1 MYPLISFPNHYLFSH
16 YTMSATDS
24 DNHEPC
30 GRRHGLLRLRHL
42 LAGLLIFVS
51 LILLLILI
59 IWLVLRP
66 SKPKFYLQAIS
77 IYQLNVTGG
86 GGGTI
91 PNLLTAVLQT
101 TLSSRNPND
110 RVGIYF
116 DELRVFA
123 TFEGQRITAAA
134 PLAAGYQGHHDVA
147 VWSPYLYGAGVPL
160 APYLAAALEQDRATG
175 LLLVEV
181 NVEGRLRWKVG
192 TWVSGHYRL
201 QANCPAFLT
210 VGNGAG
216 ETLAFRFQQQLST
229 CTVDV

>member
-16 YTMSATDS
+16 HTMSATDS

-110 RVGIYF
+110 RVGVYYDRLDAF
-116 DELRVFA
+116 LLYDAQRVSAA
-123 TFEGQRITAAA
+123 TSL
-134 PLAAGYQGHHDVA
+134 PAGYQGHGDVT
-147 VWSPYLYGAGVPL
+147 VWSTYLSGGGILL
-160 APYLAAALEQDRATG
+160 APYIADSLAQGERAGFT
-175 LLLVEV
+175 LFHLRVD
-181 NVEGRLRWKVG
+181 GRLRWKVG
-192 TWVSGHYRL
+192 SWISSHYHLRVS
-201 QANCPAFLT
+201 CPALFA
-210 VGNGAG
+210 VDGDSG
-216 ETLAFRFQQQLST
+216 FRFQRTTECS
-229 CTVDV
+229 VDI

>member
-1 MYPLISFPNHYLFSH
+1 
-16 YTMSATDS
+16 MSAKDS
-24 DNHEPC
+24 DNQEPC
-30 GRRHGLLRLRHL
+30 GRRHGLRLRLRLRHL
-42 LAGLLIFVS
+42 LTGLLLFVS

-66 SKPKFYLQAIS
+66 SKPKLYLQAVS
-77 IYQLNVTGG
+77 IYQLNVTGCG
-86 GGGTI
+86 AA

-110 RVGIYF
+110 RVGIYY
-116 DELRVFA
+116 DELRAFA
-123 TFEGQRITAAA
+123 AFKGQRITAAA

-147 VWSPYLYGAGVPL
+147 VWSPYLYGACVPL
-160 APYLAAALEQDRATG
+160 APYLAAALEEARATG

-181 NVEGRLRWKVG
+181 EVEGRLRWKVG
-192 TWVSGHYRL
+192 TWISGHYRL

-210 VGNGAG
+210 VSNRVGNGAG
-216 ETLAFRFQQQLST
+216 ETPAFRFQQQLST

>member
-1 MYPLISFPNHYLFSH
+1 
-16 YTMSATDS
+16 MSAKDS
-24 DNHEPC
+24 DNQEPC
-30 GRRHGLLRLRHL
+30 GRRHGLRLRHL
-42 LAGLLIFVS
+42 LTGLLLFVS

-77 IYQLNVTGG
+77 IYQLNVTGAG
-86 GGGTI
+86 GAA

-110 RVGIYF
+110 RVGIYY
-116 DELRVFA
+116 DDLRAFA
-123 TFEGQRITAAA
+123 AFKGQRITTSA

-147 VWSPYLYGAGVPL
+147 VWSPYLYGASVPL

-175 LLLVEV
+175 LLLVELK
-181 NVEGRLRWKVG
+181 VEGRLRWKVG
-192 TWVSGHYRL
+192 TWISSRYRL
-201 QANCPAFLT
+201 QANCPAFIT
-210 VGNGAG
+210 VSNGAG
-216 ETLAFRFQQQLST
+216 ETPAFRFQQQLST